1 MAVPAE
7 VPELGIRH
15 HRRRPIQPLQRDDP
29 APSAPNLPP
38 DRGNDTVFN
47 QFEVLDCSSPPNR
60 VYTLN
65 LPAPGGHVFAELKPG
80 SPHSPDGARGDLENR
95 SGSEIVVRRA
105 DDVQDPSVK
114 NDVELQIYE
123 DTPSTPGLWD
133 IGYNWPFCAV
143 DPSMFSAASP
153 ARPDI
158 VLTAV
163 PGTPP
168 TFTGRLMTTPAIP
181 PGRTCLVTA
190 NYPYVEDPSVIPP
203 VVTQCQGEIDVEV
216 GGCDYQNKEF
226 ELEISNHGIG
236 DPHWLPGQGIVQ
248 ADPRITW
255 VTTDDSGYATVH
267 LAVGDKTPTGTTLE
281 IIARAKPDASGNYA
295 WTCPRN
301 TQDTFVVDN
310 KCVNF
315 RAYYRPRS
323 ASWTCRTPAATAR
336 RC

>member
-1 MAVPAE
+1 M
-7 VPELGIRH
+7 
-15 HRRRPIQPLQRDDP
+15 
-29 APSAPNLPP
+29 
-38 DRGNDTVFN
+38 
-47 QFEVLDCSSPPNR
+47 
-60 VYTLN
+60 
-65 LPAPGGHVFAELKPG
+65 
-80 SPHSPDGARGDLENR
+80 
-95 SGSEIVVRRA
+95 
-105 DDVQDPSVK
+105 
-114 NDVELQIYE
+114 
-123 DTPSTPGLWD
+123 
-133 IGYNWPFCAV
+133 
-143 DPSMFSAASP
+143 
-153 ARPDI
+153 
-158 VLTAV
+158 

-168 TFTGRLMTTPAIP
+168 TFTGGPTTTPAIP

-255 VTTDDSGYATVH
+255 VTTDDSGYATVR

-315 RAYYRPRS
+315 RAYYKTALGIVDMQDAGRYCASVLKELFFEIEHCKDDLAPLGNPLRVEVYDQLGQLFDKEDVVLEPIGTATPVKGFIGSISPRP
-323 ASWTCRTPAATAR
+323 TP
-336 RC
+336 